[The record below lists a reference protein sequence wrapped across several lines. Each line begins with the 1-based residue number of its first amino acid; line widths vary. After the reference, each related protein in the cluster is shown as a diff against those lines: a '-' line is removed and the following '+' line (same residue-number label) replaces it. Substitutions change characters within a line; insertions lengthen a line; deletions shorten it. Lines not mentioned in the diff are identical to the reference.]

1 MQIDFTFLLIY
12 LNLHM
17 CLVKELVVIFEA
29 SVSYVFGIELN
40 DLLPPLR
47 FLSILFYFLANQMFI
62 ILFQQ

>member
-29 SVSYVFGIELN
+29 SISYVFGVELN
-40 DLLPPLR
+40 NFLPPLC
-47 FLSILFYFLANQMFI
+47 FLSILFNFLANQMFI

>member
-17 CLVKELVVIFEA
+17 CLVKEHVVIFEA
-29 SVSYVFGIELN
+29 SISYVFGVELN

-47 FLSILFYFLANQMFI
+47 FLSILFNFLANQMFI